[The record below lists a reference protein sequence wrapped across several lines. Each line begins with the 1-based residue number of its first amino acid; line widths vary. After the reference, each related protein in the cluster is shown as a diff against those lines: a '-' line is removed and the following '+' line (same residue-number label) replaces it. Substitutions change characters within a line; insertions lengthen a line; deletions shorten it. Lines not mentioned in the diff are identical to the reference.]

1 MIEAITEIQPRA
13 VIVDSIQ
20 TVYLAEA
27 NGSAGSVSQV
37 GHQLLLEGDDP
48 LMILDLYLHLTPLL
62 TVSGEGKSKSI
73 STFVLAEKHLT
84 QSEFHSRLKDWI

>member
-1 MIEAITEIQPRA
+1 VIEAITEIQPRA

-37 GHQLLLEGDDP
+37 GHQLLL
-48 LMILDLYLHLTPLL
+48 Y
-62 TVSGEGKSKSI
+62 VSSSSTSAGSI
-73 STFVLAEKHLT
+73 
-84 QSEFHSRLKDWI
+84 

>member
-1 MIEAITEIQPRA
+1 MRYGTYNAYNVQLVIGSITEIQPRA

-37 GHQLLLEGDDP
+37 SHQLFFTFEEVTYWYYCNF
-48 LMILDLYLHLTPLL
+48 IFLYC
-62 TVSGEGKSKSI
+62 
-73 STFVLAEKHLT
+73 
-84 QSEFHSRLKDWI
+84 